1 MTSSAICAPRVLLT
15 EIIPPPPK
23 VSTSYYTLFRSKKV
37 TYWPEI
43 WLNIRNMSILG
54 CVFASARVHLA
65 SIEGA
70 QTVKQP
76 TRDPRPRLIKDYALL
91 KNLDPDAVASVLE
104 AVADVQLHLDA
115 EGYCLDVAITNA
127 ELTDLMRIPWRGQ
140 RWQEL
145 CVDEHAERAQTALS
159 TAIRTPNTPNRVDLN
174 IRASETSDELP
185 MSFRLIQPSDG
196 KGVIA
201 VGRDLRVVSDLRQQ
215 VLNAQHAMEQDY
227 WALRQMENRY
237 RRLLE
242 LTSDGILVVDEGT
255 GRVLEANSQANVMLG
270 IEGQSIIGRPL
281 PLDSREMQALLDSA
295 RETGATSLRRM
306 VLPNVPHG
314 SDVLVSF
321 QRQGAESRYLIRL
334 SSTGEDMNLQDMHL
348 ADTFQLAP
356 DAIVQVD
363 SDGRIEQLNAIFLE
377 WISVP
382 SPDQVIG
389 RTLDNWVGRSTVDL
403 SVMLSNLKQGRPI
416 KMYASVLKNSV
427 GTTSEIEISAATV
440 QRGDNPKIVFFIRDI
455 SRRLTTE
462 HPLTEQLPRSIE
474 QITERVGRHPLKEL
488 VRESTDVIEALCI
501 EAALKLT
508 RDNRASA
515 AEILGLS
522 RQSLYTKLR
531 RYNIG
536 ESGANDQN

>member
-1 MTSSAICAPRVLLT
+1 
-15 EIIPPPPK
+15 
-23 VSTSYYTLFRSKKV
+23 
-37 TYWPEI
+37 
-43 WLNIRNMSILG
+43 
-54 CVFASARVHLA
+54 
-65 SIEGA
+65 
-70 QTVKQP
+70 
-76 TRDPRPRLIKDYALL
+76 
-91 KNLDPDAVASVLE
+91 
-104 AVADVQLHLDA
+104 
-115 EGYCLDVAITNA
+115 
-127 ELTDLMRIPWRGQ
+127 
-140 RWQEL
+140 
-145 CVDEHAERAQTALS
+145 
-159 TAIRTPNTPNRVDLN
+159 
-174 IRASETSDELP
+174 
-185 MSFRLIQPSDG
+185 
-196 KGVIA
+196 
-201 VGRDLRVVSDLRQQ
+201 
-215 VLNAQHAMEQDY
+215 
-227 WALRQMENRY
+227 
-237 RRLLE
+237 
-242 LTSDGILVVDEGT
+242 
-255 GRVLEANSQANVMLG
+255 LEANSQANVMLG

-281 PLDSREMQALLDSA
+281 PLDSMEMQTLLDSA

-334 SSTGEDMNLQDMHL
+334 SSTGEDINLQDMHL

-356 DAIVQVD
+356 DAIVQVN

-455 SRRLTTE
+455 SRRLTTD

-536 ESGANDQN
+536 ESGADEQN

>member
-1 MTSSAICAPRVLLT
+1 
-15 EIIPPPPK
+15 
-23 VSTSYYTLFRSKKV
+23 
-37 TYWPEI
+37 
-43 WLNIRNMSILG
+43 
-54 CVFASARVHLA
+54 
-65 SIEGA
+65 
-70 QTVKQP
+70 
-76 TRDPRPRLIKDYALL
+76 
-91 KNLDPDAVASVLE
+91 
-104 AVADVQLHLDA
+104 
-115 EGYCLDVAITNA
+115 
-127 ELTDLMRIPWRGQ
+127 MRIPWRGQ

-159 TAIRTPNTPNRVDLN
+159 AAIRTPNTPNRVDLN

-185 MSFRLIQPSDG
+185 MSFRLIQPTDG
-196 KGVIA
+196 EGVIA

-281 PLDSREMQALLDSA
+281 PLESMEMQTLLDSA

-334 SSTGEDMNLQDMHL
+334 SSTGEDINLQDMHL

-356 DAIVQVD
+356 DAIVQVN

-389 RTLDNWVGRSTVDL
+389 RTLDNWIGRSTVDL
-403 SVMLSNLKQGRPI
+403 SVMLSNLSLLLKDPSFLTILPMI
-416 KMYASVLKNSV
+416 KYQKLLLKTN
-427 GTTSEIEISAATV
+427 A
-440 QRGDNPKIVFFIRDI
+440 KLLF
-455 SRRLTTE
+455 
-462 HPLTEQLPRSIE
+462 
-474 QITERVGRHPLKEL
+474 
-488 VRESTDVIEALCI
+488 
-501 EAALKLT
+501 LKLVY
-508 RDNRASA
+508 
-515 AEILGLS
+515 L
-522 RQSLYTKLR
+522 
-531 RYNIG
+531 IG
-536 ESGANDQN
+536 IQK

>member
-1 MTSSAICAPRVLLT
+1 M
-15 EIIPPPPK
+15 
-23 VSTSYYTLFRSKKV
+23 

-76 TRDPRPRLIKDYALL
+76 TRDPRPRPIKDYALL

-334 SSTGEDMNLQDMHL
+334 SSTGEDINLQDMHL

>member
-1 MTSSAICAPRVLLT
+1 M
-15 EIIPPPPK
+15 
-23 VSTSYYTLFRSKKV
+23 
-37 TYWPEI
+37 
-43 WLNIRNMSILG
+43 
-54 CVFASARVHLA
+54 
-65 SIEGA
+65 
-70 QTVKQP
+70 
-76 TRDPRPRLIKDYALL
+76 L

-159 TAIRTPNTPNRVDLN
+159 AAIRTPNTPNRVDLN

-185 MSFRLIQPSDG
+185 MSFRLIQPTDG
-196 KGVIA
+196 EGVIA

-281 PLDSREMQALLDSA
+281 PLDSMEMQTLLDSA

-334 SSTGEDMNLQDMHL
+334 SSTGEDINLQDMHW
-348 ADTFQLAP
+348 
-356 DAIVQVD
+356 
-363 SDGRIEQLNAIFLE
+363 RIPFD
-377 WISVP
+377 WP
-382 SPDQVIG
+382 
-389 RTLDNWVGRSTVDL
+389 RTPL
-403 SVMLSNLKQGRPI
+403 
-416 KMYASVLKNSV
+416 
-427 GTTSEIEISAATV
+427 
-440 QRGDNPKIVFFIRDI
+440 F
-455 SRRLTTE
+455 RLTVT
-462 HPLTEQLPRSIE
+462 
-474 QITERVGRHPLKEL
+474 V
-488 VRESTDVIEALCI
+488 AL
-501 EAALKLT
+501 
-508 RDNRASA
+508 S
-515 AEILGLS
+515 S
-522 RQSLYTKLR
+522 
-531 RYNIG
+531 
-536 ESGANDQN
+536 

>member
-1 MTSSAICAPRVLLT
+1 M
-15 EIIPPPPK
+15 
-23 VSTSYYTLFRSKKV
+23 
-37 TYWPEI
+37 
-43 WLNIRNMSILG
+43 
-54 CVFASARVHLA
+54 
-65 SIEGA
+65 
-70 QTVKQP
+70 
-76 TRDPRPRLIKDYALL
+76 L

-159 TAIRTPNTPNRVDLN
+159 AAIRTPNTPNRVDLN

-281 PLDSREMQALLDSA
+281 PLDSREMQTLLDSA
-295 RETGATSLRRM
+295 RETGATNLRRM

-334 SSTGEDMNLQDMHL
+334 SSTGEDINLQDMHL

-416 KMYASVLKNSV
+416 KMYASVLKNTV

-455 SRRLTTE
+455 SRRLTTD

-536 ESGANDQN
+536 ESGADDQN